1 MKLTDQGLVIV
12 LSGFSGAGK
21 GTIMKNLLSTYPDA
35 YHLSISATTRK
46 PRMGEEDGREYF
58 FKTEKEFEEMIEH
71 DGFLEYAK
79 FNGNYYGT
87 PRDYVEKLVEEGK
100 VVLLEIEVQGALQV
114 KKIYPHAILL
124 FVTPPSAEE
133 LKDRLVGRGTEDK
146 KTIANRLSIS
156 STESYLMSKYDYL
169 IINDSVEEAV
179 DSVHGIITAERLKTE
194 RSDAMIHKM
203 QKELK
208 IYAKGE

>member
-1 MKLTDQGLVIV
+1 MKLTDKGLVVV

-21 GTIMKNLLSTYPDA
+21 GTIMKNLLSAYPGEYD
-35 YHLSISATTRK
+35 LSISATTRT
-46 PRMGEEDGREYF
+46 PRMGEEDGRDYF
-58 FKTEKEFEEMIEH
+58 FKSTKEFEEMIEE

-87 PRDYVEKLVEEGK
+87 PRDYVERLVREGR

-124 FVTPPSAEE
+124 FVTPPSAVE

-146 KTIANRLSIS
+146 KTIADRLSIS
-156 STESYLMSKYDYL
+156 SKESYLMSKYDYL
-169 IINDSVEEAV
+169 IINDSIEEAV
-179 DSVHGIITAERLKTE
+179 DSVHGSITAERLKAE
-194 RSDAMIHKM
+194 RSDEMIHKM